1 MASSWLTWA
10 GLGIRA
16 DERRA
21 CKRAGIAAAD
31 FAVLAPLDV
40 VAATEE
46 VIDEHRADHLVR
58 RAGLLEIVT
67 PAWADG
73 FEGKGVRSRQD
84 LAARSADE
92 LFLLWQDDPYTR
104 PDMYRILA
112 TKIHAAGG
120 PLAKPVADAELV
132 RRAWVHRYGEDT
144 PGARG
149 RRRLRIP
156 SLKLNAP
163 VWEAGER
170 AVPPPPPL
178 DHRGVSV
185 ATRDDDRLRLVVVGH
200 WQWAGHFAA
209 FLRLDALE
217 PGDEVLLTE
226 GKRTQPF
233 AVVDVRRGVAPLPL
247 PDAPLTLLTPPHRRW
262 APWCREWG
270 VPDLDPERTPV
281 QVVVTA
287 AP

>member
-31 FAVLAPLDV
+31 FAVLAPLDL
-40 VAATEE
+40 VAATGE
-46 VIDEHRADHLVR
+46 VIDEARADHLVR

-73 FEGKGVRSRQD
+73 FAGKGVRSRED
-84 LAARSADE
+84 LAARSADD
-92 LFLLWQDDPYTR
+92 LFLVWQDDPYTR
-104 PDMYRILA
+104 PDMHRILA
-112 TKIHAAGG
+112 RKIHAAGG
-120 PLAKPVADAELV
+120 PPPSVVSDEELV
-132 RRAWVHRYGEDT
+132 RRAWVHRYGEQS
-144 PGARG
+144 PGTRG

-156 SLKLNAP
+156 SLKVDAP
-163 VWEAGER
+163 VWEAGDRTE
-170 AVPPPPPL
+170 PPPPPL
-178 DHRGVSV
+178 DHRGVTI
-185 ATRDDDRLRLVVVGH
+185 ARRDDDRLLVVGH

-209 FLRLDALE
+209 FLRLDALA
-217 PGDEVLLTE
+217 PGDEVLLTD
-226 GKRTQPF
+226 GRSTRDF
-233 AVVDVRRGVAPLPL
+233 AVFDVQRGVASLPVA
-247 PDAPLTLLTPPHRRW
+247 DAPLTLLTPPHRRW

-270 VPDLDPERTPV
+270 LPDLDPERTPV